1 MIEMLTEHCGFTDIC
16 FNNHKI
22 HILLKMIFELPAGSS
37 FCVQIFVHSMCY
49 YNTER
54 WGNKMDIYSFLNS
67 NCVREYL
74 IKINY
79 QFSISEAFF
88 VIAHSMHKTLKE
100 KQMAYDA
107 IIKEYK
113 EEDIMH
119 KLISEYKEL
128 EQELADNFLKSEDA
142 VYCND
147 EEFYGYEDEPFTWCN
162 LYYDLDLCLKENTG
176 DGDKALIT
184 KHYIKKTEDDDDY
197 RSIRAEL
204 SKNGDIILVS
214 PSYRLTP
221 EKDKVFCS
229 MQKLEEKLNIPL
241 PFKEGDRVIDRQG
254 NELVFRGILETD
266 GTKLAK
272 VSDDTEK
279 YVTLGYIDFEFKSTE
294 NK

>member
-1 MIEMLTEHCGFTDIC
+1 
-16 FNNHKI
+16 
-22 HILLKMIFELPAGSS
+22 
-37 FCVQIFVHSMCY
+37 
-49 YNTER
+49 
-54 WGNKMDIYSFLNS
+54 MDIYSFLNS